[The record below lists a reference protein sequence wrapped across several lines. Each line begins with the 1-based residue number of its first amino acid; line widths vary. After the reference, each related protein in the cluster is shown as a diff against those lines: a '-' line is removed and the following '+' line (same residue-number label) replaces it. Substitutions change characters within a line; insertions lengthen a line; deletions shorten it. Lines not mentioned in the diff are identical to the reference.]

1 MRLQAVYRAKITA
14 TSPDGSVRV
23 LIPAL
28 VRGELFAQ
36 SAMLLPLL
44 FLPLLLALLAF
55 PAASETRA
63 KDRVALVLGMASYQN
78 IQALRNTVND
88 AQALARTL
96 EGIGFQVD
104 LLMDGTRDETLTA
117 LNSFAF
123 KAETA
128 DIALIYYAGHGVS
141 VQGTTFLIPVDA
153 QVQQAKD
160 IVSASVTMDQML
172 AAVDGARKM
181 SIVILDSCRDNP
193 FPDVIDLRD
202 PEVAKGLTTG
212 KGGLAVPSPD
222 RGTLVAFAARDGAV
236 ALDGSGE
243 NSPFNIALREN
254 IIKPELEISILFRKV
269 RDDVL
274 AATENQQEPTTYG
287 ALPSEPF
294 YLASDAAVPAD
305 PGLEDLASA
314 WQQIAATE
322 REMLEKSAAAGD
334 TRSLVGLALAK
345 LDRQS
350 TDYAP
355 KEALQLLEKAV
366 ATGDP
371 DAKYRL
377 AKVLEGGLGADP
389 DPVRARAL
397 YEEAAMA
404 KIPAA
409 LNDMGYFYFTGE
421 LGLEKDRAKALAM
434 FQEAAAAGHTE
445 AMFNVASF
453 AANGLVPEMD
463 STDAA
468 DLLYRSLRGGSELAL
483 DGLLN
488 NAEKFP
494 RETWTGLQRIL
505 SEKGFYDG
513 TIDGSFGPGT
523 RRAVLAAYGIFETED

>member
-1 MRLQAVYRAKITA
+1 MLFRL
-14 TSPDGSVRV
+14 
-23 LIPAL
+23 L
-28 VRGELFAQ
+28 V
-36 SAMLLPLL
+36 
-44 FLPLLLALLAF
+44 LPLLLTLLAF

-63 KDRVALVLGMASYQN
+63 KERVALVLGMAGYQD

-88 AQALARTL
+88 ARALAQTL

-104 LLMDGTRDETLTA
+104 VLMDANRQETIAA
-117 LNSFAF
+117 LDSFAF

-153 QVQQAKD
+153 KVKQAKD

-236 ALDGSGE
+236 ALDGAGQ

-254 IIKPELEISILFRKV
+254 IVRPELEISLLFRRV

-274 AATENQQEPTTYG
+274 AATANQQEPATYG

-294 YLASDAAVPAD
+294 YLASDTTGSAE
-305 PGLEDLASA
+305 PGLEELASA
-314 WQQIAATE
+314 WQRVVATE
-322 REMLEKSAAAGD
+322 RDLLEKSAAAGD
-334 TRSLVGLALAK
+334 SRSLVGLALAK

-350 TDYAP
+350 TEYAP
-355 KEALQLLEKAV
+355 QEALELLEKAV
-366 ATGDP
+366 AAGDP

-409 LNDMGYFYFTGE
+409 LNDMGYFHFTGE
-421 LGLEKDRAKALAM
+421 LGLDKDRDKALAM
-434 FQEAAAAGHTE
+434 FQEAAATGHTE
-445 AMFNVASF
+445 AMFNLASF
-453 AANGLVPEMD
+453 AANGLVPDLGSKE
-463 STDAA
+463 AA
-468 DLLYRSLRGGSELAL
+468 DLLYRALRGGSELAL
-483 DGLLN
+483 DALLT

-494 RETWTGLQRIL
+494 KETWASLQQIL
-505 SEKGFYDG
+505 ADKKFYEG
-513 TIDGSFGPGT
+513 AVDGSFGPGT
-523 RRAVLAAYGIFETED
+523 RRAILAAYGIFETEN